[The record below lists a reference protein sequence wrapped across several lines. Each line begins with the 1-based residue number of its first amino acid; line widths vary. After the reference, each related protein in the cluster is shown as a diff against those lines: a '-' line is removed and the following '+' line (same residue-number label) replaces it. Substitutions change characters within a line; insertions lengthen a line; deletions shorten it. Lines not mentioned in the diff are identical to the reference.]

1 MAIGTLERV
10 EKVVAPSQALVTIE
24 NLVKKYG
31 KETAVNGL
39 SFDIKKGSCTALLGP
54 NGAGKTTTLR
64 MLAGLLHPTSGK
76 ITFDGNNNGDTRHLI
91 GYLPQHP
98 VFYNWMSA
106 YEFLVY
112 VGQLAHLSKKDS
124 QKRADELLELVGLAD
139 AKKRKIG
146 GFSGGMKQRLGIAQ
160 AMVHDPKLVML
171 DEPVSAL
178 DPVGR
183 REVIEMMR
191 ELKKKTT
198 ILFSTHVLHDAEE
211 VCDDIVII
219 RKGELALN
227 DSLEGLRKKHQ
238 HDVITIVA
246 ETNISEWATSLTNLK
261 VVEEVTV
268 DRSTATVV
276 VTKLEEARE
285 MILQDILS
293 KGIPVTSFKIGQSSL
308 EDVFLKVVNS

>member
-1 MAIGTLERV
+1 MG
-10 EKVVAPSQALVTIE
+10 E
-24 NLVKKYG
+24 NLVSIKNVVKRFG
-31 KETAVNGL
+31 KETAVNNL
-39 SFDIKKGSCTALLGP
+39 SFSIKKGSCTALLGP

-76 ITFDGNNNGDTRHLI
+76 IEFDGKDNGDIRKYI

-106 YEFLVY
+106 NEFLVY
-112 VGQLAHLSKKDS
+112 VGQLANLSKAES
-124 QKRADELLELVGLAD
+124 QQKADELLELVGLLD
-139 AKKRKIG
+139 ARKKRIG

-160 AMVHDPKLVML
+160 AMIHEPKLVML

-191 ELKKKTT
+191 ELKEKTT

-219 RKGELALN
+219 RKGELALS
-227 DSLEGLRKKHQ
+227 DSLADLRKKHQ
-238 HDVITIVA
+238 HDVITIEA
-246 ETNISEWATSLTNLK
+246 ETDIRDWANGLTAI
-261 VVEEVTV
+261 ESIHEVTTE
-268 DRSTATVV
+268 RTTATIV
-276 VTKLEEARE
+276 VTQLDVARNA
-285 MILQDILS
+285 ILQDILM
-293 KGIPVTSFKIGQSSL
+293 KNIPVSSFRIGQSSL
-308 EDVFLKVVNS
+308 EDVFMKVVKS

>member
-1 MAIGTLERV
+1 MSETLV
-10 EKVVAPSQALVTIE
+10 SIE
-24 NLVKKYG
+24 NLVKRFG
-31 KETAVNGL
+31 KEAAVNNL
-39 SFDIKKGSCTALLGP
+39 SFEIKKGSCTALLGP

-64 MLAGLLHPTSGK
+64 MLTGLLHPTSGK
-76 ITFDGNNNGDTRHLI
+76 IKFDGMENGDNRKYI

-106 YEFLVY
+106 NEFLIY
-112 VGQLAHLSKKDS
+112 VGQLARLTKKES
-124 QKRADELLELVGLAD
+124 QQKADELLDLVGLAD
-139 AKKRKIG
+139 AKKKKIG

-160 AMVHDPKLVML
+160 AMIHEPKLVML

-219 RKGELALN
+219 RKGELALS
-227 DSLEGLRKKHQ
+227 DSLTGLRKQHQ
-238 HDVITIVA
+238 HDVIIIEA
-246 ETNISEWATSLTNLK
+246 ETDITDWANGLTAIES
-261 VVEEVTV
+261 VQEVTV
-268 DRSTATVV
+268 ENMTATIVV
-276 VTKLEEARE
+276 SQLAEARNA
-285 MILQDILS
+285 ILQDILI
-293 KGIPVTSFKIGQSSL
+293 KTIPVSTFKIGQSSL
-308 EDVFLKVVNS
+308 EDVFMKVVKS

>member
-1 MAIGTLERV
+1 MTETLV
-10 EKVVAPSQALVTIE
+10 SIE
-24 NLVKKYG
+24 NLVKQFG
-31 KETAVNGL
+31 KETAVNNL
-39 SFDIKKGSCTALLGP
+39 SFEIKKGSCTALLGP

-76 ITFDGNNNGDTRHLI
+76 VAFDGMENGDNRKYI

-98 VFYNWMSA
+98 VFYNWMSTN
-106 YEFLVY
+106 EFLVY
-112 VGQLAHLSKKDS
+112 VGQLAYLSKQES
-124 QKRADELLELVGLAD
+124 QQKADELLELVGLAD
-139 AKKRKIG
+139 AKKKKIG

-160 AMVHDPKLVML
+160 AMIHEPKLVML

-219 RKGELALN
+219 RKGELAL
-227 DSLEGLRKKHQ
+227 SETLEGLRKKHQ
-238 HDVITIVA
+238 HDVIVIEA
-246 ETNISEWATSLTNLK
+246 ETDIADWANGLTAIES
-261 VVEEVTV
+261 VHEVTV
-268 DRSTATVV
+268 ERTAATIV
-276 VTKLEEARE
+276 VTQLDAARNA
-285 MILQDILS
+285 ILQDILI
-293 KGIPVTSFKIGQSSL
+293 KKIPVSTFKIGQSSL
-308 EDVFLKVVNS
+308 EDVFMKVVKS

>member
-1 MAIGTLERV
+1 MTETLV
-10 EKVVAPSQALVTIE
+10 SIE
-24 NLVKKYG
+24 NLVKQFG
-31 KETAVNGL
+31 KETAVNNL

-76 ITFDGNNNGDTRHLI
+76 IAFDGMENGDNRKYI

-106 YEFLVY
+106 TEFLVY
-112 VGQLAHLSKKDS
+112 VGQLAHLPKKES
-124 QKRADELLELVGLAD
+124 QQKADELLELVGIAD
-139 AKKRKIG
+139 AKKKKIG

-160 AMVHDPKLVML
+160 AMIHEPKLVML

-219 RKGELALN
+219 RKGELALS
-227 DSLEGLRKKHQ
+227 DSLAGLRKKHQ
-238 HDVITIVA
+238 HDVIVIEA
-246 ETNISEWATSLTNLK
+246 EKDITDWANGLTAIES
-261 VVEEVTV
+261 VQEVTV
-268 DRSTATVV
+268 ERTTATIV
-276 VTKLEEARE
+276 VTQLDASRNA
-285 MILQDILS
+285 ILQDILI
-293 KGIPVTSFKIGQSSL
+293 KKIPVSTFKIGQSSL
-308 EDVFLKVVNS
+308 EDVFMKVVKS

>member
-1 MAIGTLERV
+1 MIQ
-10 EKVVAPSQALVTIE
+10 SLVTIE
-24 NLVKKYG
+24 SLVKRFG
-31 KETAVNGL
+31 RETAVNDL
-39 SFDIKKGSCTALLGP
+39 AFAIKKGSCTALLGP

-76 ITFDGNNNGDTRHLI
+76 IEFAGLENGDHRKYI

-98 VFYNWMSA
+98 VFYNWMTA
-106 YEFLVY
+106 NEFLVY
-112 VGQLAHLSKKDS
+112 VGQLAHLSKKES
-124 QKRADELLELVGLAD
+124 QQRADELLELVGLAD
-139 AKKRKIG
+139 AKKKKIG

-160 AMVHDPKLVML
+160 AMIHEPKLVML

-183 REVIEMMR
+183 REVIDMMR

-219 RKGELALN
+219 RKGELALH

-238 HDVITIVA
+238 HDVITIESEVDL
-246 ETNISEWATSLTNLK
+246 TEWAKGLSGLESIL
-261 VVEEVTV
+261 EVTV
-268 DRSTATVV
+268 ERTKATIGVGQLQ
-276 VTKLEEARE
+276 KARVA
-285 MILQDILS
+285 ILQDLLN
-293 KGIPVTSFKIGQSSL
+293 KEIPVTSFNIGQSSL
-308 EDVFLKVVNS
+308 EDVFMKVVKS

>member
-1 MAIGTLERV
+1 MV
-10 EKVVAPSQALVTIE
+10 ESLVSIE
-24 NLVKKYG
+24 NLEKRFG
-31 KETAVNGL
+31 KETAVHDL

-64 MLAGLLHPTSGK
+64 MLAGLLHPTAGK
-76 ITFDGNNNGDTRHLI
+76 IEFDGIKNSDLRPYI

-98 VFYNWMSA
+98 VFYNWMTA
-106 YEFLVY
+106 NEFLVY
-112 VGQLAHLSKKDS
+112 VGQLAHLSKKES
-124 QKRADELLELVGLAD
+124 QQRADELLDLVGLAD
-139 AKKRKIG
+139 AKKKKIG

-160 AMVHDPKLVML
+160 AMIHEPKLVML

-183 REVIEMMR
+183 REVIDMMR

-219 RKGELALN
+219 RKGELALH

-238 HDVITIVA
+238 HDVITIKS
-246 ETNISEWATSLTNLK
+246 ETDLSTWSQGLSSVEGILEVTTERTTATI
-261 VVEEVTV
+261 VVEH
-268 DRSTATVV
+268 
-276 VTKLEEARE
+276 LQQARAA
-285 MILQDILS
+285 ILQDLLN
-293 KGIPVTSFKIGQSSL
+293 KNIPVTSFTIGQSSL
-308 EDVFLKVVNS
+308 EDVFMKVVKS

>member
-1 MAIGTLERV
+1 MTETLV
-10 EKVVAPSQALVTIE
+10 SIE
-24 NLVKKYG
+24 NLVKRFG
-31 KETAVNGL
+31 KELAVNHL
-39 SFDIKKGSCTALLGP
+39 SFEIKKGSCTALLGP

-76 ITFDGNNNGDTRHLI
+76 IAFDGMANGDHRKYI

-106 YEFLVY
+106 SEFLVY
-112 VGQLAHLSKKDS
+112 VGELAHLSKKES
-124 QKRADELLELVGLAD
+124 HQKADDLLELVGLAD
-139 AKKRKIG
+139 AKKKKIG

-160 AMVHDPKLVML
+160 AMIHEPKLVML

-219 RKGELALN
+219 RKGELALS
-227 DSLEGLRKKHQ
+227 DSLAGLRKKHQ
-238 HDVITIVA
+238 HDVIVIEA
-246 ETNISEWATSLTNLK
+246 ETDITGWANGLTAIES
-261 VVEEVTV
+261 VHEVTV
-268 DRSTATVV
+268 DRTTATIV
-276 VTKLEEARE
+276 VTQLEAARNA
-285 MILQDILS
+285 ILQDILI
-293 KGIPVTSFKIGQSSL
+293 KNIPVSTFKLGQSSL
-308 EDVFLKVVNS
+308 EDVFMKVVKS

>member
-1 MAIGTLERV
+1 MTETLV
-10 EKVVAPSQALVTIE
+10 SIE
-24 NLVKKYG
+24 NLVKRFG
-31 KETAVNGL
+31 KETAVNDL

-76 ITFDGNNNGDTRHLI
+76 IAFDGMENGDHRKYI

-106 YEFLVY
+106 NEFLIY
-112 VGQLAHLSKKDS
+112 VGQLAHLSKKES
-124 QKRADELLELVGLAD
+124 QQKADELLELVGLID
-139 AKKRKIG
+139 AKKKRIG

-160 AMVHDPKLVML
+160 AMIHEPKLVML

-219 RKGELALN
+219 RKGELALS
-227 DSLEGLRKKHQ
+227 DTLSGLRKKHQ
-238 HDVITIVA
+238 HDVIIIEAETDITTWAKGLTAIDSVHEVSVERTNATIVV
-246 ETNISEWATSLTNLK
+246 S
-261 VVEEVTV
+261 
-268 DRSTATVV
+268 R
-276 VTKLEEARE
+276 LEPARNA
-285 MILQDILS
+285 ILQDILT
-293 KGIPVTSFKIGQSSL
+293 KNIPVSTFKIGQSSL
-308 EDVFLKVVNS
+308 EDVFMKVVKA

>member
-1 MAIGTLERV
+1 MTE
-10 EKVVAPSQALVTIE
+10 SLVSIDK
-24 NLVKKYG
+24 LVKRFG
-31 KETAVNGL
+31 AETAVNNL
-39 SFDIKKGSCTALLGP
+39 SFEIKKGSCTALLGP

-76 ITFDGNNNGDTRHLI
+76 ISFDGLENGDNRKYI

-106 YEFLVY
+106 SEFLVY
-112 VGQLAHLSKKDS
+112 VGELAHLSKKES
-124 QKRADELLELVGLAD
+124 QQKADELLELVGLAD
-139 AKKRKIG
+139 AKKKKIG

-160 AMVHDPKLVML
+160 AMIHEPKLVML

-219 RKGELALN
+219 RKGELALS
-227 DSLEGLRKKHQ
+227 DSLAGLRKKHQ
-238 HDVITIVA
+238 HDVIII
-246 ETNISEWATSLTNLK
+246 ESESNLTDWANSLTTIPT
-261 VVEEVTV
+261 VQDVTIAGT
-268 DRSTATVV
+268 TATII
-276 VTKLEEARE
+276 VTELEAARIAI
-285 MILQDILS
+285 MQDIVQ
-293 KGIPVTSFKIGQSSL
+293 KKVPVSTFKIGQSSL
-308 EDVFLKVVNS
+308 EDVFMKVVRS

>member
-1 MAIGTLERV
+1 MTETLV
-10 EKVVAPSQALVTIE
+10 SIE
-24 NLVKKYG
+24 NIVKRFG
-31 KETAVNGL
+31 KEPAVNNL
-39 SFDIKKGSCTALLGP
+39 SFEIKKGSCTALLGP

-76 ITFDGNNNGDTRHLI
+76 VAFDGMENGDNRKYI

-106 YEFLVY
+106 SEFLVY
-112 VGQLAHLSKKDS
+112 VGQLAHLSKKES
-124 QKRADELLELVGLAD
+124 HQKAEELLELVGLAD
-139 AKKRKIG
+139 AKKKKIG

-160 AMVHDPKLVML
+160 AMIHEPKLVML

-219 RKGELALN
+219 RKGELALS
-227 DSLEGLRKKHQ
+227 DSLAGLRKKHQ
-238 HDVITIVA
+238 HDVIVIEAETDISDWANGLTAIESVHEVSVERTTATIV
-246 ETNISEWATSLTNLK
+246 
-261 VVEEVTV
+261 VTQL
-268 DRSTATVV
+268 DTARN
-276 VTKLEEARE
+276 A
-285 MILQDILS
+285 ILQDILI
-293 KGIPVTSFKIGQSSL
+293 KNIPVSTFKIGQSSL
-308 EDVFLKVVNS
+308 EDVFMKVVKS

>member
-1 MAIGTLERV
+1 MTE
-10 EKVVAPSQALVTIE
+10 SLVSIDK
-24 NLVKKYG
+24 LVKRFG
-31 KETAVNGL
+31 AETAVNNL
-39 SFDIKKGSCTALLGP
+39 SFEIKKGSCTALLGP

-76 ITFDGNNNGDTRHLI
+76 ISFDGLENGDNRKYI

-106 YEFLVY
+106 SEFLVY
-112 VGQLAHLSKKDS
+112 VGELAHLSKKES
-124 QKRADELLELVGLAD
+124 QQKADELLELVGLAD
-139 AKKRKIG
+139 AKKKKIG

-160 AMVHDPKLVML
+160 AMIHEPKLVML

-219 RKGELALN
+219 RKGELALS
-227 DSLEGLRKKHQ
+227 DSLVGLRKKHQ
-238 HDVITIVA
+238 HDVIII
-246 ETNISEWATSLTNLK
+246 ESESNLTDWANSLTTIPT
-261 VVEEVTV
+261 VQDVTIAGT
-268 DRSTATVV
+268 TATII
-276 VTKLEEARE
+276 VTELEAARIA
-285 MILQDILS
+285 ILQDIVQ
-293 KGIPVTSFKIGQSSL
+293 KKVPVSTFKIGQSSL
-308 EDVFLKVVNS
+308 EDVFMKVVRS